1 MSRTTFSIPG
11 WYVEFR
17 SSVLRQLPR
26 PGDGLQNIDQITAG
40 GWVKNQAA
48 LKNVL
53 AQTLIPPKS
62 VSPEKFGLFIDLGII
77 TVPDNYVHDTQLA
90 SFEKKNHDKFRFYDD
105 DITDK
110 NFAKV
115 TTKLVPGQKFHV
127 KVFKLIGATTVKE
140 RLAFYKS
147 QNAALVGAQGIS
159 LIFEQK
165 RNLLSRGLSY
175 YSFNEKEALWI
186 DTDGH
191 YRMPFLDLDL
201 IGNWG
206 IGLDYLNYDWSN
218 KCLICCFYLI

>member
-1 MSRTTFSIPG
+1 MSRTTFYIPG
-11 WYVEFR
+11 WYVEFQ

-62 VSPEKFGLFIDLGII
+62 VSPEKFVLFIDLGII
-77 TVPDNYVHDTQLA
+77 TVPDNYVHDIQLA

-115 TTKLVPGQKFHV
+115 TMKLVPGQKFHV
-127 KVFKLIGATTVKE
+127 KVFKQIVIGATTVKE
-140 RLAFYKS
+140 RLAFYES
-147 QNAALVGAQGIS
+147 QNAALVGVQGIS
-159 LIFEQK
+159 LVFKQK

-175 YSFNEKEALWI
+175 YSFDEKEALWI
-186 DTDGH
+186 DTDG
-191 YRMPFLDLDL
+191 RMPFLDLDSN
-201 IGNWG
+201 GNWG
-206 IGLDYLNYDWSN
+206 IGLDYLNYDWPN
-218 KCLICCFYLI
+218 KCLICFYLI